1 MCFMVVRRVTGE
13 LQCLY
18 LRQPELFNP
27 RLQHVFQSAVHLFGI
42 LHLKNQTETLRFNK
56 SHRKLR
62 HVAAGVT
69 SRGQYSNIPVIWT
82 GIRQDGSGEHL
93 GSFTCAQ
100 THLESTAQQ
109 SSFSD
114 CWVQQSQCSLT
125 GESLLQQNK
134 YKQNCLHT
142 NAHMLMLA
150 C

>member
-109 SSFSD
+109 SSFS
-114 CWVQQSQCSLT
+114 WVVEFNSHNVLWLVSLCFSRT
-125 GESLLQQNK
+125 NTNK
-134 YKQNCLHT
+134 TVYT
-142 NAHMLMLA
+142 LMLI